1 MFQFVKKLLC
11 SHQQVVSES
20 AKLTCLHCKAVV
32 A

>member
-11 SHQQVVSES
+11 AHQQVVSENK
-20 AKLTCLHCKAVV
+20 KLTCFHCKAVV